1 MGKSEYYSNCVH
13 YPDIDELN
21 HIIDVNKEITY
32 KTFRSHVDTES
43 FNEVKE
49 GLGYTAKLKR
59 NCNLTIQNDYAVSF
73 HKSKT
78 PEGKTVYFIRHSA
91 IEYIFK

>member
-13 YPDIDELN
+13 YPDIDELQY
-21 HIIDVNKEITY
+21 IVDVNKEITY

-43 FNEVKE
+43 FNAIKE
-49 GLGYTAKLKR
+49 SLGYTAELGRKY
-59 NCNLTIQNDYAVSF
+59 NLTIQNDYAVSF

-78 PEGKTVYFIRHSA
+78 PKGEIVYYINHSA